1 MAKPAGQRGSW
12 FAIWKGQSLPCVHA
26 CWCRT
31 SKVKMTYVDPY
42 VGIDPKWG
50 PFIEAIRLGT
60 VILTNDDLGA
70 DGQPVRR
77 TSYVASYRVQ
87 NVQVIGS
94 NLAFEFV
101 ERLDNF
107 T

>member
-1 MAKPAGQRGSW
+1 
-12 FAIWKGQSLPCVHA
+12 
-26 CWCRT
+26 
-31 SKVKMTYVDPY
+31 MTYLDPF
-42 VGIDPKWG
+42 VGQDPKWG

-60 VILTNDDLGA
+60 VILTRDELDA
-70 DGQPVRR
+70 DGQPIRR

-94 NLAFEFV
+94 NLVFEFV